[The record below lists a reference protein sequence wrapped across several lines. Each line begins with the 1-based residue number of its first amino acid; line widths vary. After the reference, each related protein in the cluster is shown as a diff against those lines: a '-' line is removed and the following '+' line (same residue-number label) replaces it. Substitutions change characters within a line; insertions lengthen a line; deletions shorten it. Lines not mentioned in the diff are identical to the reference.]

1 MKGSVP
7 LLSIAIPT
15 KNRQYYCEY
24 AIKTILSYK
33 QDNFELIIQ
42 DNSDDDSLAKFV
54 STIEDERLKYFYVA
68 QPLASNK
75 NMDLS
80 IGKCTGDYVC
90 MIGDDD
96 VVLPEIFEV
105 VEYMQKNQIDSV
117 CTAYIPKYGWPN
129 KDLNIN
135 GKLAISKLKNRK
147 KYDFIDIKSR
157 LDKLFRGGIVDYA
170 QYFLPRAYHGI
181 VKREKLEAIKQKVG
195 CYFGG
200 LSPDIYSTISLSV
213 LVDKHAVVDMAISI
227 GGYCP
232 QSTAAQSLG
241 RGHMG
246 ELKDAPH
253 LKYKEDYQWD
263 KLVPRFY
270 SVQTIWAESAIKAA
284 RDFGLDDLVSKFN
297 CEKLMIEA
305 FKRNKPIRD
314 IVMRESLVNS
324 SALSLQLQGKLQ
336 DFIFLIKRAYLLLF
350 KVRIKKQGL
359 PTIVDAIIEIQKNKK
374 RLQA

>member
-1 MKGSVP
+1 MKKHTP

-42 DNSDDDSLAKFV
+42 DNSDDDALAKFV
-54 STIEDERLKYFYVA
+54 STIKDSRLKYFYDA

-75 NMDLS
+75 NMDIS
-80 IGKCTGDYVC
+80 IAKCTGDYVC

-96 VVLPEIFEV
+96 TVLPEIFEV
-105 VEYMQKNQIDSV
+105 VEYMQKNDIDSV
-117 CTAYIPKYGWPN
+117 CATYIPKYGWPN
-129 KDLNIN
+129 KELNIN
-135 GKLAISKLKNRK
+135 GRLAVSKLKNQK

-157 LDKLFRGGIVDYA
+157 LEKLFRSGIVEYG
-170 QYFLPRAYHGI
+170 QYNLPRVYHGI

-213 LVDKHAVVDMAISI
+213 LVDKHAVLDRAISI

-232 QSTAAQSLG
+232 QSTAGQTRAK
-241 RGHMG
+241 GHMG

-253 LKYKEDYQWD
+253 LKHKEDYQWD

-284 RDFGLDDLVSKFN
+284 RDFGLDDLVTKFN
-297 CEKLMIEA
+297 CEKLMVEA
-305 FKRNKPIRD
+305 FKDNEPIQD
-314 IVMRESLVNS
+314 IIMRESLVS
-324 SALSLQLQGKLQ
+324 TSALSLKIQGKLQ
-336 DFIFLIKRAYLLLF
+336 DYMFFIKRVCLYPF

-359 PTIVDAIIEIQKNKK
+359 TTIADAVAELQKNAR